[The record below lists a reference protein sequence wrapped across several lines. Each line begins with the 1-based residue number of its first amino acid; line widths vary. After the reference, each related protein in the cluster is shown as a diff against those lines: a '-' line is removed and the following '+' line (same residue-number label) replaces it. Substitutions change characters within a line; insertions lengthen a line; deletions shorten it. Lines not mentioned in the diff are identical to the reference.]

1 MKIAPIEN
9 RFSTHSASQSSYQNE
24 NPTAHKSVTNSWLD
38 EATRRLDDLNT
49 GRAVGIPQD
58 EFKTWFKA
66 L

>member
-1 MKIAPIEN
+1 MKNDELESSL
-9 RFSTHSASQSSYQNE
+9 STHSLSQSSYQNE